1 MTERVLSSLVSQ
13 APLRRYGLFVT
24 TLPPGGGARGG
35 NLDMLFVDGDHR
47 YEGVLVDWLLY
58 NHLVSPGGLIAFH
71 DAVAG
76 ISHAGVPKLLEQ
88 LSAGIIDG
96 VKRDIKR
103 IVYSKDC
110 GIAYYVHAE
119 RA

>member
-1 MTERVLSSLVSQ
+1 M
-13 APLRRYGLFVT
+13 T

-110 GIAYYVHAE
+110 GIAYYVQAE